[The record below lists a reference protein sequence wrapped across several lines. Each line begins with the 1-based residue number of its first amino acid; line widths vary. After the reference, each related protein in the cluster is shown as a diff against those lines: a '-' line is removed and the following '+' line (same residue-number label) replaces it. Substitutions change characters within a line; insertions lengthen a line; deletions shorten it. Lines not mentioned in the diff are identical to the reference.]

1 MVRHPNASFSIW
13 TVDLLLCL
21 PSSFACELLKTST
34 DWFQNTLVSK
44 SVHVGRKLNSPEII
58 KENPCQTRFGLHHV
72 SRQGPHTIFKVR
84 IFYYLILSQRG
95 LRLKFLTFQKK
106 SNTSAKKNITFI

>member
-1 MVRHPNASFSIW
+1 MVRHPKTSFAIW

-21 PSSFACELLKTST
+21 PSSFACERLKTST

-58 KENPCQTRFGLHHV
+58 KKTDAKRDLACITCRDRDLIQF
-72 SRQGPHTIFKVR
+72 SRYKEYF
-84 IFYYLILSQRG
+84 
-95 LRLKFLTFQKK
+95 
-106 SNTSAKKNITFI
+106 IT